1 MDYLAMSV
9 PLLWS
14 QWLWPILLFV
24 FGLGLVVF
32 VHELGHFLVAKAAG
46 ITVERLAVGFGPRL
60 FGVVRRGTDYCV
72 NLLPLGGYVKMLGQ
86 EDVKEAAETTDPRAF
101 GNKPVGVRLGVVSA
115 GVVMN
120 VLLAG
125 ALFVLVAMVGKKYPA
140 PVVGFVRPG
149 FPASQVEIQ
158 WLEDSG
164 APTRA
169 PASAPGQVQA
179 GASDQTRGLRPGDR
193 IVKITDGHSLLCLL
207 SQPVTRFT
215 DIQLVAL
222 LAKGDSTYQFTIER
236 REGARRRLGQAR
248 MGLKRLPDD
257 SQYVFGIGAAGDT
270 TFGEYEDLITDHP
283 FRDGDSLLAI
293 NGQGITHSWDIKPL
307 EKKLTG
313 EPVRITVLRG
323 RRLLDIEVRPQWR
336 LRDDVLWLKN
346 GSRLRALPVS
356 KTKGL
361 IDCLTA
367 DGGTVAVSEQ
377 ELAGGGTREP
387 LDLLGMI
394 PRVRVT
400 GVVKRS
406 AEDQAGV
413 QVGDIIVGYGDRSA
427 PTYHELLEI
436 NREYADRGTH
446 MLVSRGGETHK
457 LWIVPEPRSE
467 ALGDF
472 TKAADLE
479 HPVVAGIREG
489 SPAAQAG
496 IEPEAVI
503 QTINDQPVEN
513 WIDMYRTLA
522 GLAGQEVRVTYQI
535 GARRKTVALGR
546 LDQSV
551 FDPADYTLS
560 IFGAEVAFRPL
571 LVTILERNPLKA
583 LGWGAKETCKLVVST
598 YVTLGRLSQG
608 AVSAKS
614 LTGPLGIGEIAVQA
628 GRRSL
633 IDFVYFLA
641 FISASLAVFNFL
653 PVPVT
658 DGGHAVFLAIEKVRG
673 RPLPPRVIYVAQLM
687 GLALIVAVFLA
698 LTWQDALRLWR
709 NSW

>member
-1 MDYLAMSV
+1 MEYLV
-9 PLLWS
+9 TNLPVLWS
-14 QWLWPILLFV
+14 QWLWPVLLFV

-32 VHELGHFLVAKAAG
+32 AHELGHFLVAKAAG
-46 ITVERLAVGFGPRL
+46 ITVERFALGFGPRL

-86 EDVKEAAETTDPRAF
+86 EDVKEVAETTNPRAF
-101 GNKPVGVRLGVVSA
+101 CNRPVGVRLAVVAA

-125 ALFVLVAMVGKKYPA
+125 GLFVLVAMAGKKYPA
-140 PVVGFVRPG
+140 PVVGSVMPG
-149 FPASQVEIQ
+149 FPASQAEIKWSDQ
-158 WLEDSG
+158 STP
-164 APTRA
+164 PTS
-169 PASAPGQVQA
+169 PSTPGQVA
-179 GASDQTRGLRPGDR
+179 DEVSDQDRGLRPGDR
-193 IVKITDGHSLLCLL
+193 IVNISDGHSLLYLL

-215 DIQLVAL
+215 DIQLVAV
-222 LAKGDSTYQFTIER
+222 LAKRDSTYQFTLER
-236 REGARRRLGQAR
+236 REGGRTRVGQAR

-257 SQYVFGIGAAGDT
+257 SQYAFGIGAAGDT
-270 TFGEYEDLITDHP
+270 IFGEYEDLITDHP
-283 FRDGDSLLAI
+283 FQDGDILLAI
-293 NGQGITHSWDIKPL
+293 NGQGVAHSWHVKPI
-307 EKKLTG
+307 EKKLIG
-313 EPVRITVLRG
+313 EPVTVTVLRG
-323 RRLLDIEVRPQWR
+323 KRRIDIEVRPQLR

-346 GSRLRALPVS
+346 GSRLRALPVG
-356 KTKGL
+356 KTGGL

-367 DGGTVAVSEQ
+367 DGGTVAVSE
-377 ELAGGGTREP
+377 EEIAGGGTREP

-394 PRVRVT
+394 PRVRVI

-413 QVGDIIVGYGDRSA
+413 RVGDVVVGYGDRSA
-427 PTYHELLEI
+427 PTYDQLLEI

-446 MLVSRGGETHK
+446 MLVRRGSETHK
-457 LWIVPEPRSE
+457 LWIVPEARSK

-472 TKAADLE
+472 TKAADLD
-479 HPVVAGIREG
+479 HPVVAGVREA
-489 SPAAQAG
+489 SPAARAG
-496 IEPEAVI
+496 IEPEATI
-503 QTINDQPVEN
+503 QAINDRPVGN
-513 WIDMYRTLA
+513 WMDVYRILA

-535 GARRKTVALGR
+535 GARQETVGLGR
-546 LDQSV
+546 LEGSI
-551 FDPADYTLS
+551 FDPADYRLVV
-560 IFGAEVAFRPL
+560 FGPDVAFRPL
-571 LVTILERNPLKA
+571 LVTIVERNPLKA
-583 LGWGAKETCKLVVST
+583 LGWGAKETCKLIVST
-598 YVTLGRLSQG
+598 YVTLGRLWQG
-608 AVSAKS
+608 AVSARS

-673 RPLPPRVIYVAQLM
+673 RPLPPRVIYVAQMM

-698 LTWQDALRLWR
+698 LTWQDALRILR